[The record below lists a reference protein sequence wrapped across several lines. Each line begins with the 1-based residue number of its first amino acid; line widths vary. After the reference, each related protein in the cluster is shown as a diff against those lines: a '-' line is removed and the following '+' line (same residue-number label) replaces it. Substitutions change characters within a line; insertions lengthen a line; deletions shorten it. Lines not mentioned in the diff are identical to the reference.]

1 MQLWREFTNPGRGR
15 CPLSAGSGHMHCT
28 DPEGIPLARLPCQAR
43 LCHVRVCISCS
54 PREQHFLCTK
64 RYQRRE
70 IHYVS
75 ADAAL
80 LQRGEYGSVPLG
92 CSLEDHTKINN
103 KQKKRLCITVSP
115 SYLFSL
121 ISEGNTCAAQECGG
135 VHPW

>member
-1 MQLWREFTNPGRGR
+1 MFCSSGGSLPARAEAGA
-15 CPLSAGSGHMHCT
+15 LSAQALATC
-28 DPEGIPLARLPCQAR
+28 PEGIPLAWLLCQAW
-43 LCHVRVCISCS
+43 LCHVRVCMSCS
-54 PREQHFLCTK
+54 PWEQHFLCTK

-103 KQKKRLCITVSP
+103 KQKKRPCITVSP

-121 ISEGNTCAAQECGG
+121 ISEGNTCATQECGG